1 MSKMLIVTGGH
12 LDIDWAKECLS
23 DKKFAYCIAAD
34 SGLAYA
40 DRLGLKIDFLLGDYD
55 SVDANVLERYK
66 KQVDFKVYPKEKDY
80 TDTHLA
86 IITAVKKGATDIY
99 ILGATG
105 NRMDHTLTNIGN
117 MKAAFD
123 CGVDCHIIDENN
135 YMYLISE
142 KTGIHVIGRD
152 TQYGRYVSLVPMSEE
167 VVVTLKGFKYTLNEY
182 CLRQGLSI
190 CQSNEVAEDEA
201 EIIIHKGLAVIFET
215 RD

>member
-1 MSKMLIVTGGH
+1 MSI
-12 LDIDWAKECLS
+12 LDNFDVVGVPRTFSI
-23 DKKFAYCIAAD
+23 
-34 SGLAYA
+34 
-40 DRLGLKIDFLLGDYD
+40 
-55 SVDANVLERYK
+55 
-66 KQVDFKVYPKEKDY
+66 
-80 TDTHLA
+80 A

-142 KTGIHVIGRD
+142 KTGTHIIGRD

-182 CLRQGLSI
+182 CLKQGLSI

>member
-12 LDIDWAKECLS
+12 LDIDWAKEWLS
-23 DKKFAYCIAAD
+23 DKKFDYCIAAD

-86 IITAVKKGATDIY
+86 IITAVKKGATDI
-99 ILGATG
+99 
-105 NRMDHTLTNIGN
+105 GN

-142 KTGIHVIGRD
+142 KTGTHIIGRD

-182 CLRQGLSI
+182 CLKQGLSI